1 MPNRTRNY
9 LMIGFSVFVI
19 ILIVIVNAREARDTE
34 SREFKTLIDGSNV
47 FIGYDFYTYE
57 HQLRME
63 DPNDSEVKL
72 LAMDPKR
79 DEKLRFT
86 VINREKVPAG
96 HFLERYANWED
107 TEAIYKRAVAQRDL
121 NKSESK
127 E

>member
-1 MPNRTRNY
+1 
-9 LMIGFSVFVI
+9 MIGFSVFVI

-34 SREFKTLIDGSNV
+34 NREFRTLIDGINV
-47 FIGYDFYTYE
+47 FVGYDFYTYE

-79 DEKLRFT
+79 DDKLRFAI
-86 VINREKVPAG
+86 INREKVPAG

-107 TEAIYKRAVAQRDL
+107 TEVIYNKAVAQRDL
-121 NKSESK
+121 ARSKSNE
-127 E
+127 